1 MYFFVKKQLFK
12 EVVKGSVL
20 NHLCRSFYPNKVVAN
35 SLKRRP
41 QHKCLLVNFVKVFRT
56 NSLPERIR
64 TTTSVAFYQVERL
77 IK

>member
-1 MYFFVKKQLFK
+1 MCFFVQKQLFK
-12 EVVKGSVL
+12 EVAKGSVL
-20 NHLCRSFYPNKVVAN
+20 NHLCRSFYLNKVVAN

-41 QHKCLLVNFVKVFRT
+41 QHKCFLVNFVKIFRA